1 MERHWEQGSANKAHM
16 RQVWGKEVRKKSG
29 GKQNTVSTGEQEV
42 EGDNK
47 TQEDVELKDKG
58 ENN

>member
-1 MERHWEQGSANKAHM
+1 M
-16 RQVWGKEVRKKSG
+16 RKKSG